1 MRIKIDDVKP
11 ELDYLK
17 YDVVCYILGV
27 KPPFRIINGFIWIV
41 CKKFGIDK
49 VATIESMVFMVR
61 FRSEYE
67 KSEAIEAGPNS
78 FDHKPVIMKNWS
90 PDMDLNRENVRIVP
104 IWIKFLG
111 LPLKF
116 WGQSTLT
123 KLAAILG
130 KPIKT
135 DRTIT
140 LKDILEYARVF
151 MEVCIDQDFSFQISF
166 YDEVDQMQTQRVV
179 YECKHIIL
187 Q

>member
-1 MRIKIDDVKP
+1 
-11 ELDYLK
+11 
-17 YDVVCYILGV
+17 
-27 KPPFRIINGFIWIV
+27 
-41 CKKFGIDK
+41 
-49 VATIESMVFMVR
+49 
-61 FRSEYE
+61 
-67 KSEAIEAGPNS
+67 
-78 FDHKPVIMKNWS
+78 MKNWS

-104 IWIKFLG
+104 IWIKFPG
-111 LPLKF
+111 LSLKF

-151 MEVCIDQDFSFQISF
+151 MKVCMDQDFSFQISF